1 MRLHFPLLAFAFVT
15 VAQSALSANIV
26 ELWDQVK
33 APPVPALASP
43 SVKASDAAFLLLDIE
58 QLTCNQ
64 ESRPRCVAAV
74 PAMATFLVR
83 ARNAHLP
90 VLYSNTGRGSR
101 ETILAPVTPKD
112 DEPIVKST
120 VNKFLGTKLDE
131 YLKAKNIKTV
141 IVCGTSASGAALHTA
156 TGAAQAGYQ
165 VILPVDCVTG
175 TTLYE
180 EQASVW
186 TLLNGPGTARV
197 TTATTLEAIKIE

>member
-1 MRLHFPLLAFAFVT
+1 MRLQFPVLTLAFVT
-15 VAQSALSANIV
+15 VAQSALGANIV
-26 ELWDQVK
+26 EQWDQVK
-33 APPVPALASP
+33 APPVPVLAAP
-43 SVKASDAAFLLLDIE
+43 SVKAVDTALLLLDIE

-74 PAMATFLVR
+74 PAMATFLAR
-83 ARNAHLP
+83 ARSAHLP

-165 VILPVDCVTG
+165 VIVPVDCVTG
-175 TTLYE
+175 SSLYE

-197 TTATTLEAIKIE
+197 TTATTLEAINIE